1 MPYFYAPRTIRFG
14 AGTRHELPQQLE
26 AFRSQRP
33 LIVTDAWVVSSG
45 AVPALPHARVFSEV
59 QADPTDR
66 NVAAGLAAFDE
77 HQADAIVALGGG
89 SPIDCAKAIR
99 HQRPGTPLVAIPTT
113 AGTGS
118 EATFVMVITDTKDHV
133 KRPVKTPSIMPDAA
147 IVDYELTLSMPPPLT
162 AYVGVD
168 TLTHGIEAMVAT
180 TATAMTDP
188 LAESSIRLTHRHLRT
203 AWANGTDRT
212 AREGMSLAALQAGMA
227 FGNSSTAL
235 VHGMSRPMGAVF
247 HIPHG
252 LSNAVLLPAVTRFSW
267 PGNVEKYS
275 AICGYLGLA
284 PERNAL
290 IAYLERLNQ
299 DLQIPR
305 LRDICPGGQEAF
317 TAALPKMAADALASG
332 SPQINPRVPSA
343 EEIIE
348 LYQQAW

>member
-26 AFRSQRP
+26 ALKAKRP
-33 LIVTDAWVVSSG
+33 LIVSDAWVVSSG
-45 AVPALPHARVFSEV
+45 AIPKLDNAAIYSDV
-59 QADPTDR
+59 QPDPTDL
-66 NVAAGLAAFDE
+66 NVAAGLELFDQ
-77 HQADAIVALGGG
+77 HQADSIVAIGGG

-99 HQRPGTPLVAIPTT
+99 HQRPHTPLIAIPTT

-118 EATFVMVITDTKDHV
+118 EATFVMVITDTKNNV

-147 IVDYELTLSMPPPLT
+147 IVDYELTMSMPKPLT

-188 LAESSIRLTHRHLRT
+188 MAESSIRLTHRHLRN
-203 AWANGTDRT
+203 AWAHGADRQ

-252 LSNAVLLPAVTRFSW
+252 LSNAVLLPAVTKFSW
-267 PGNVEKYS
+267 LGNVEKYS
-275 AICGYLGLA
+275 AICGYLDVA
-284 PERNAL
+284 PTCDAL
-290 IAYLERLNQ
+290 IDYLEGLNAG
-299 DLQIPR
+299 LEIPR
-305 LRDICPGGQEAF
+305 LRDICPGGQAAF
-317 TAALPKMAADALASG
+317 EAALPKMAADALASG
-332 SPQINPRVPSA
+332 SPQINPRVPTA

-348 LYQQAW
+348 LYRQSW

>member
-14 AGTRHELPQQLE
+14 AGVRHELPQQLE
-26 AFRSQRP
+26 AFQSKRP
-33 LIVTDAWVVSSG
+33 LIVTDSWVVSSG
-45 AVPALPHARVFSEV
+45 AVPNLPNAIVFSDV
-59 QADPTDR
+59 QPDPTDV
-66 NVAAGLAAFDE
+66 NVAAGIAVFDR
-77 HQADAIVALGGG
+77 HQADAIVAIGGG

-99 HQRPGTPLVAIPTT
+99 HQRPGVPLIAIPTT

-147 IVDYELTLSMPPPLT
+147 IVDYELTMSMPKPLT

-188 LAESSIRLTHRHLRT
+188 MAESSIRLTHKHLRN
-203 AWANGTDRT
+203 AWANGADRS

-252 LSNAVLLPAVTRFSW
+252 LSNAVLLPAVTNFSW
-267 PGNVEKYS
+267 PGNPDKYA
-275 AICGYLGLA
+275 AICGYLEVA
-284 PERNAL
+284 PNREAL
-290 IAYLERLNQ
+290 IGYLEKLNN
-299 DLQIPR
+299 DLEIPR
-305 LRDICPGGQEAF
+305 LRDICPGGEAAF
-317 TAALPKMAADALASG
+317 ESALPKMAADALASG
-332 SPQINPRVPSA
+332 SPQINPKVPSA

-348 LYQQAW
+348 LYRQSW